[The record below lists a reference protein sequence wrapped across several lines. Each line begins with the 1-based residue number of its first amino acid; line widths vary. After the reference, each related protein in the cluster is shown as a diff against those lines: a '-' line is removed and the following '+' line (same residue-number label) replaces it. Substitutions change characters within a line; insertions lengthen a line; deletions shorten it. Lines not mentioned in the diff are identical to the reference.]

1 MTASRISLAL
11 AFVFIFCLP
20 VLAADNMLKN
30 SGFEQ
35 KLADNP
41 VLPQGWDVTHYQ
53 YQPLLFSPIHY
64 SGKLSGMMV
73 GDGVPRMW
81 RQDVV
86 APEGKSWRLS
96 AMVKAESLVMGKGE
110 YARLY
115 AHVIYKDQPDST
127 TTHFYVDVKPGSD
140 DWIRLAVNG
149 AALRDDPIER
159 IYVSVLGKFSS
170 GRVYFD
176 NLTLT
181 TDMTLS
187 DESLLANK
195 ISDLRSNL
203 ERVGDVD
210 DSIQACLE
218 WLDKADA
225 ALAKDTP
232 DVGAAT
238 SNWHSAAKMLSHEV
252 WAAMYPEAMSD
263 KPVEAQ
269 MLYHGMGI
277 DKASSDAYLDK
288 LELAGCNA
296 VYLSFGSW
304 MSVNYH
310 SDLLPVQPGWEKFD
324 ALTYFVDAAH
334 ARGLK
339 VFGYYA
345 PFYGTNSPTVL
356 PGSMY
361 ETHPE
366 WFAKGPDPNMP
377 TFPDP
382 ANPEVVAFIL
392 KVYEELATRYN
403 MDGIGLDYIRYPSPS
418 ALNYDENNRKRILE
432 AFGIDIFE
440 HENLYGDPVAWEK
453 IRQYRHEQ
461 VGKII
466 QQVRQTV
473 QSASPGTTIMACLIS
488 DPDMA
493 RDDYGQNWGVSS
505 KWIDYASP
513 MNYDDHS
520 KQTDMLADQLAICRQ
535 NDSVYI
541 PAIGGMP
548 ELHRTWTISEWAQR
562 VAIQR
567 KAGADGMIIYRIG
580 EFDTAVAAFFGKGPF
595 YTDAAFPEP
604 LK

>member
-1 MTASRISLAL
+1 MATIRVIIPFFL
-11 AFVFIFCLP
+11 VFLCGMP
-20 VLAADNMLKN
+20 TLAADNLLTN
-30 SGFEQ
+30 GGFEQ

-41 VLPQGWDVTHYQ
+41 LLPDGWDVTHYQ
-53 YQPLLFSPIHY
+53 YEPLVFSPIHY

-73 GDGVPRMW
+73 GDGVQRMW
-81 RQDVV
+81 RQDVI
-86 APEGKSWRLS
+86 APTEKSWRLS
-96 AMVKAESLVMGKGE
+96 AMVKAESLVIGKGE
-110 YARLY
+110 YVRLY
-115 AHVIYKDQPDST
+115 AHVIYKDKPYSS
-127 TTHFYVDVKPGSD
+127 TTHFSVDVKPGSD
-140 DWIRLAVNG
+140 DWIRIAVNG
-149 AALRDDPIER
+149 AALLDDPIER
-159 IYVSVLGKFSS
+159 IHISVLGKFSS

-176 NLTLT
+176 NVSLTA
-181 TDMTLS
+181 DMTLS

-195 ISDLRSNL
+195 IKDLRSNL
-203 ERVGDVD
+203 ERVGAVD
-210 DSIQACLE
+210 DSVQACIE
-218 WLDKADA
+218 WLEKADA
-225 ALAKDTP
+225 ALAQDTP
-232 DVGAAT
+232 DVGTAT

-252 WAAMYPEAMSD
+252 WAAMYPDAMSD
-263 KPVEAQ
+263 KPVEAR

-277 DKASSDAYLDK
+277 DKAGSDAYLDK

-310 SDLLPVQPGWEKFD
+310 SDLLPVQPGWEDFD

-345 PFYGTNSPTVL
+345 PFYGTSSPTVL

-366 WFAKGPDPNMP
+366 WFATGPDSNMP

-403 MDGIGLDYIRYPSPS
+403 MDGIGLDYIRYPTPS
-418 ALNYDENNRKRILE
+418 ALNYDENNRKKILE
-432 AFGIDIFE
+432 AYGIDIIE
-440 HENLYGDPVAWEK
+440 HENLYGDPEAWAK
-453 IRQYRHEQ
+453 IQQYRYEQ

-466 QQVRQTV
+466 QQVRERV
-473 QSASPGTTIMACLIS
+473 KAVSPDSKIMACLIS
-488 DPDMA
+488 ELGMA
-493 RDDYGQNWGVSS
+493 RDEYGQNWGVSS

-520 KQTDMLADQLAICRQ
+520 KKTDMLADQLAVCRQ
-535 NDSVYI
+535 NKSI
-541 PAIGGMP
+541 FNTAIGGMP
-548 ELHRTWTISEWAQR
+548 DLHRTWTISDWAER

-567 KAGADGMIIYRIG
+567 EAGADGIIIYRIG

-595 YTDAAFPEP
+595 YSDAVFPEP